1 MKELGNKIKQLR
13 KKLNLSQ
20 QQFAESLGYTHKSM
34 INKIELGKCDMSY
47 DKILRLLKEYNLN
60 ASEFLD
66 EEEIKKNGEKI
77 EELLLPDANRIFPLK
92 SGLKSVVHIKP
103 TIKNKN
109 IVVGE
114 YSYYSGNN
122 FESCVT
128 HHYDFIGDKL
138 IIGKFCQIGAN
149 VEFVMNGAN
158 HQRNAISTYPFYIFN
173 GWNQDSPSIQD
184 LQIKGDTIIGND
196 VWIGED
202 VTILPGIKIG
212 DGAIIG
218 KCSVVTKDI
227 PPYSIVGGNPAKIIK
242 KRFDDE
248 MINLL
253 LELKWWDKSIKEIN
267 DLIPLLSNSD
277 INYVKETLKEMKR
290 GSSYE
295 I

>member
-1 MKELGNKIKQLR
+1 MKELGSKIKELR
-13 KKLNLSQ
+13 ISLGLSQ

-66 EEEIKKNGEKI
+66 EEEIKINHDKI
-77 EELLLPDANRIFPLK
+77 ENLMLPDANRIFPLK
-92 SGLKSVVHIKP
+92 SGLKSVIHIKP

-109 IVVGE
+109 IIVGE

-128 HHYDFIGDKL
+128 HLYDFIDDKL

-158 HQRNAISTYPFYIFN
+158 HQMNAVSTYPFYIFN
-173 GWNQDSPSIQD
+173 GWKQDPPSIKD
-184 LQIKGDTIIGND
+184 LPIKGYTIIGND
-196 VWIGED
+196 VWIGEG
-202 VTILPGIKIG
+202 VTILPGVKIG
-212 DGAIIG
+212 DGVIIG
-218 KCSVVTKDI
+218 KCSLVTKDI

-267 DLIPLLSNSD
+267 ELIPLLANSN
-277 INYVKETLKEMKR
+277 IAYVKEKIKEMIDK
-290 GSSYE
+290 
-295 I
+295 

>member
-1 MKELGNKIKQLR
+1 MKELGSKIKELR
-13 KKLNLSQ
+13 ISLGLSQ

-66 EEEIKKNGEKI
+66 EEEIKINHDKI
-77 EELLLPDANRIFPLK
+77 ENLMLPDANRIFPLK
-92 SGLKSVVHIKP
+92 SGLKSVIHIKP

-109 IVVGE
+109 IIVGE

-128 HHYDFIGDKL
+128 HLYDFIDDKL

-158 HQRNAISTYPFYIFN
+158 HQMNAVSTYPFYIFN
-173 GWNQDSPSIQD
+173 GWKQDPPSIKD
-184 LQIKGDTIIGND
+184 LSIKGYTIIGND
-196 VWIGED
+196 VWIGEG
-202 VTILPGIKIG
+202 VTILPGVKIG
-212 DGAIIG
+212 DGVIIG
-218 KCSVVTKDI
+218 KCSLVTKDI

-267 DLIPLLSNSD
+267 ELIPLLANSN
-277 INYVKETLKEMKR
+277 IAYVKEKIKEMIDK
-290 GSSYE
+290 
-295 I
+295 

>member
-1 MKELGNKIKQLR
+1 MKELGNKIRELR
-13 KKLNLSQ
+13 ISLGLSQ

-60 ASEFLD
+60 ASEFLN
-66 EEEIKKNGEKI
+66 EEEIKKNCKNI
-77 EELLLPDANRIFPLK
+77 DELLLPEANRIFPLK
-92 SGLKSVVHIKP
+92 SGLKSVIHIKP

-109 IVVGE
+109 IIVGE
-114 YSYYSGNN
+114 FSYYSGNN

-138 IIGKFCQIGAN
+138 IIGKFCQIGSN

-158 HQRNAISTYPFYIFN
+158 HQMNAVSTYPFYIFN
-173 GWNQDSPSIQD
+173 GWEHTPPSTED
-184 LQIKGDTIIGND
+184 LPIKGDTIIGND

-202 VTILPGIKIG
+202 VTILPGVKIG
-212 DGAIIG
+212 DGVIIG

-227 PPYSIVGGNPAKIIK
+227 PPYCVIGGNPAKIIK

-253 LELKWWDKSIKEIN
+253 LELKWWDMPIKEIN
-267 DLIPLLSNSD
+267 NFLSLLTNSN
-277 INYVKETLKEMKR
+277 IAYVKEKIRERIQFRLM
-290 GSSYE
+290 
-295 I
+295 

>member
-1 MKELGNKIKQLR
+1 MKELGSKIKELR
-13 KKLNLSQ
+13 ISLGLSQ

-66 EEEIKKNGEKI
+66 EEEIKINHDKI
-77 EELLLPDANRIFPLK
+77 ENLMLPDANRIFPLK
-92 SGLKSVVHIKP
+92 SGLKSVIHIKP

-109 IVVGE
+109 IIVGE

-128 HHYDFIGDKL
+128 HLYDFIGDKL

-158 HQRNAISTYPFYIFN
+158 HQINSISTYPFYIFN
-173 GWNQDSPSIQD
+173 GWEQESPSISD
-184 LQIKGDTIIGND
+184 LPIKGDTIVGND
-196 VWIGED
+196 VWIGEN
-202 VTILPGIKIG
+202 VTIMPGVKIG
-212 DGAIIG
+212 DGVIIG
-218 KCSVVTKDI
+218 KCSLVTKDI

-267 DLIPLLSNSD
+267 KLIPLLANSN
-277 INYVKETLKEMKR
+277 IAYVKEKIKEMIDK
-290 GSSYE
+290 
-295 I
+295 

>member
-1 MKELGNKIKQLR
+1 MNELGNKIKELR
-13 KKLNLSQ
+13 MSLGLSQ

-47 DKILRLLKEYNLN
+47 DKILKLLKIYNLN

-66 EEEIKKNGEKI
+66 ENEIKKNNEKI
-77 EELLLPDANRIFPLK
+77 EELLLPAADRVFPLK
-92 SGLKSVVHIKP
+92 SGLKSVVYIKP

-109 IVVGE
+109 IIVGE

-158 HQRNAISTYPFYIFN
+158 HQINSISTYPFYIFN
-173 GWNQDSPSIQD
+173 GWEQESPSISD
-184 LQIKGDTIIGND
+184 LPIKGDTIIGND

-202 VTILPGIKIG
+202 VTIMPGVKIG
-212 DGAIIG
+212 DGVIIG
-218 KCSVVTKDI
+218 KHSVVTKDI
-227 PPYSIVGGNPAKIIK
+227 PPYCIVGGNPAKIIK

-248 MINLL
+248 IINLL
-253 LELKWWDKSIKEIN
+253 LELKWWDRPIKEIN
-267 DLIPLLSNSD
+267 DFIPLLTNSD
-277 INYVKETLKEMKR
+277 INYVKVTIKGMIEK
-290 GSSYE
+290 
-295 I
+295 

>member
-1 MKELGNKIKQLR
+1 MKELGIKIKELR
-13 KKLNLSQ
+13 ISLGLSQ

-47 DKILRLLKEYNLN
+47 DKILKLLKEYNLN

-66 EEEIKKNGEKI
+66 EEEIKKNKEKI
-77 EELLLPDANRIFPLK
+77 NELSLPEANRVFPLK

-109 IVVGE
+109 IIVGE

-122 FESCVT
+122 FESRVT

-158 HQRNAISTYPFYIFN
+158 HQTNAVSTYPFYIFN
-173 GWNQDSPSIQD
+173 GWEQDSPSMEN
-184 LQIKGDTIIGND
+184 LPIKGDTIVGND
-196 VWIGED
+196 VWIGEN
-202 VTILPGIKIG
+202 VTIMPGVKIG
-212 DGAIIG
+212 DGVIIG
-218 KCSVVTKDI
+218 KCSVVTNDI
-227 PPYSIVGGNPAKIIK
+227 TPYSIVGGNPAKIIR

-248 MINLL
+248 MIDLL
-253 LELKWWDKSIKEIN
+253 LELKWWDKPVKEIN
-267 DLIPLLSNSD
+267 ELIPLLTNSNID
-277 INYVKETLKEMKR
+277 CVKEKIKIIKKKYR
-290 GSSYE
+290 

>member
-1 MKELGNKIKQLR
+1 MKELGNKIKELR
-13 KKLNLSQ
+13 ISLGLSQ

-66 EEEIKKNGEKI
+66 EEEIKINHDKI
-77 EELLLPDANRIFPLK
+77 ENLMLPDANRIFPLK
-92 SGLKSVVHIKP
+92 SGLKSVIHIKP

-109 IVVGE
+109 IIVGE

-128 HHYDFIGDKL
+128 HLYDFIGDKL

-158 HQRNAISTYPFYIFN
+158 HQMNAVSTYPFYIFN
-173 GWNQDSPSIQD
+173 GWKQDPPSIND
-184 LQIKGDTIIGND
+184 LSIKGDTIIGND
-196 VWIGED
+196 VWIGEG
-202 VTILPGIKIG
+202 VTILPGVKIG
-212 DGAIIG
+212 DGVIIG
-218 KCSVVTKDI
+218 KCSLVTKDI

-267 DLIPLLSNSD
+267 ELIPLLANSN
-277 INYVKETLKEMKR
+277 IAYAKEKIKEMIDK
-290 GSSYE
+290 
-295 I
+295 

>member
-1 MKELGNKIKQLR
+1 MNELGNKIKELR
-13 KKLNLSQ
+13 MSLGLSQ

-47 DKILRLLKEYNLN
+47 DKILKLLKVYNLN

-66 EEEIKKNGEKI
+66 ENEIKKNNEKI
-77 EELLLPDANRIFPLK
+77 EELLLPAADRVFPLK
-92 SGLKSVVHIKP
+92 SGLKSVIYIKP

-109 IVVGE
+109 IIVGE

-158 HQRNAISTYPFYIFN
+158 HQMNALSTYPFNIFN
-173 GWNQDSPSIQD
+173 GWKKDHPSMND
-184 LQIKGDTIIGND
+184 LPIKGDTIVGND
-196 VWIGED
+196 VWIGEN
-202 VTILPGIKIG
+202 VTIMPGVKIG
-212 DGAIIG
+212 DGVIIG
-218 KCSVVTKDI
+218 KHSVVTKDI
-227 PPYSIVGGNPAKIIK
+227 PPYCIVGGNPAKIIK

-248 MINLL
+248 IINLL
-253 LELKWWDKSIKEIN
+253 LELKWWDRPIKEIN
-267 DLIPLLSNSD
+267 ELIPLLTNSD
-277 INYVKETLKEMKR
+277 INYVKEYLKNIDGHK
-290 GSSYE
+290 S
-295 I
+295 

>member
-1 MKELGNKIKQLR
+1 MKELGNKIKKLR
-13 KKLNLSQ
+13 KELNLSQ

-66 EEEIKKNGEKI
+66 EEEIKKNNEKI
-77 EELLLPDANRIFPLK
+77 DELLLPDANKVFPLK

-114 YSYYSGNN
+114 FSYYSGNN

-128 HHYDFIGDKL
+128 HHYDCIGDKL

-158 HQRNAISTYPFYIFN
+158 HQMNAVSTYPFYIFD
-173 GWNQDSPSIQD
+173 GWNQESPSIQE
-184 LQIKGDTIIGND
+184 LQIKGDTMIGND

-212 DGAIIG
+212 DGVIVG
-218 KCSVVTKDI
+218 KCSVVTKDV

-253 LELKWWDKSIKEIN
+253 LELKWWDKPIKEIN
-267 DLIPLLSNSD
+267 ELIPLLVNSD
-277 INYVKETLKEMKR
+277 INYVKEKIKEMISK
-290 GSSYE
+290 
-295 I
+295 